1 MSNSSETIFDAVG
14 RGPVHP
20 FPARMAATVA
30 LQAIARARTPLRVLD
45 PMMGSGTV
53 LAVARSKGHLASG
66 VDIDPLA
73 VLIARV
79 WITAIDKESARK
91 YAKRFLKKAEAIFS
105 LTKAK
110 DAYPHNAD
118 HETKAFLRYWFDVS
132 ARRQLSALAEQIHS
146 CRRKPIRDV
155 LWCAFSRL
163 IIAKQA
169 GASLAL
175 DLSHSRPHKFYNV
188 APKKP
193 FENFLAAVE
202 QVLANCLS
210 KDESGRGPAA
220 RVKLGDARKLATKSS
235 SIDMVLTSPPYL
247 NAIDYMRCSKFSLV
261 WMGYKAS
268 KIREVRGK
276 SIGTE
281 KGQYAALA
289 NDLATEM
296 AKSLRINSKLSSR
309 HKALFRRFIED
320 MDAVIREA
328 VRVLVPGGKAV
339 FVVGENELKGT
350 YIRNSKIIYKLALR
364 AGLVF
369 GGSST
374 RKLPPNRRYLPP
386 PKNEKGSINARMRK
400 EVVITFVKRKNIT
413 LRSRSTRRLTS

>member
-1 MSNSSETIFDAVG
+1 MSNKSETIFDAVG

-20 FPARMAATVA
+20 FPARMAAAVA
-30 LQAIARARTPLRVLD
+30 LKAIARSRTPLRVLD

-53 LAVARSKGHLASG
+53 LAVARSKGHFASG

-79 WITAIDKESARK
+79 WTTAIDKEAVRASAK
-91 YAKRFLKKAEAIFS
+91 NVLKRAEETLGQTAS
-105 LTKAK
+105 K

-118 HETKAFLRYWFDVS
+118 HETKAFLRYWFDTS
-132 ARRQLSALAEQIHS
+132 ARRQLAALAGQIQA
-146 CRRKPIRDV
+146 CRSRLARDV

-175 DLSHSRPHKFYNV
+175 DLSHSRPHKYFNV

-193 FENFLAAVE
+193 FEHFLAAIE

-210 KDESGRGPAA
+210 KTESRRGPAA
-220 RVKLGDARKLATKSS
+220 RVKLGDARKLETKSN
-235 SIDMVLTSPPYL
+235 SIDLVLTSPPYL

-261 WMGYKAS
+261 WMGFKSS
-268 KIREVRGK
+268 KVREVRGK

-281 KGQYAALA
+281 KGQYVTDT
-289 NDLATEM
+289 NDLTTEL

-309 HKALFRRFIED
+309 HKALLRRFIQD

-328 VRVLVPGGKAV
+328 VRVLVPGGRAI

-364 AGLVF
+364 AGLAF
-369 GGSST
+369 GGSLT
-374 RKLPPNRRYLPP
+374 RTLPPNRRYLPP
-386 PKNEKGSINARMRK
+386 PKNEKGSINTRMRK
-400 EVVITFVKRKNIT
+400 EVVITFVKKA
-413 LRSRSTRRLTS
+413 RRAD

>member
-1 MSNSSETIFDAVG
+1 MTPRSDTILSAVG

-30 LQAIARARTPLRVLD
+30 LDAISHARTPLRVLD

-53 LAVARSKGHLASG
+53 LAVARSKGHFASG

-79 WITAIDKESARK
+79 WTTAVDKETARASARTI
-91 YAKRFLKKAEAIFS
+91 LKKAQTVFTQTAS
-105 LTKAK
+105 KS
-110 DAYPHNAD
+110 AYPSDAD
-118 HETKAFLRYWFDVS
+118 HETKVFLRYWFDTS
-132 ARRQLSALAEQIHS
+132 SRRQLAALAKQIRS
-146 CRRKPIRDV
+146 CRSNPIRDV

-163 IIAKQA
+163 IIAKQS

-175 DLSHSRPHKFYNV
+175 DLSHSRPHKFYTV
-188 APKKP
+188 APRKP
-193 FENFLAAVE
+193 FEHFIASVE

-210 KDESGRGPAA
+210 TDEAARGPRA
-220 RVKLGDARKLATKSS
+220 RVRLGDARKLEIKSN
-235 SIDMVLTSPPYL
+235 SIDLVLTSPPYL

-261 WMGYKAS
+261 WMGHKS
-268 KIREVRGK
+268 SSVREIRRK

-281 KGQYAALA
+281 KGQYVATSI
-289 NDLATEM
+289 DLATEL

-309 HKALFRRFIED
+309 HKALLRRFIQD
-320 MDAVIREA
+320 MDAVVREA
-328 VRVLVPGGKAV
+328 ARVLVPGGKAV

-364 AGLVF
+364 AGLTF
-369 GGSST
+369 KDTST
-374 RKLPPNRRYLPP
+374 RTLPQNRRYLPP
-386 PKNEKGSINARMRK
+386 PTKGKGSINARMRK
-400 EVVITFVKRKNIT
+400 EVVITFVKKKRQVVRQI
-413 LRSRSTRRLTS
+413 SEA